1 MYTTYH
7 LSSAQEVNS
16 DILDAIKVAF
26 KSRPI
31 TITIEEEEE
40 QDLELS
46 QEIKNLLD
54 ERLLENESDYITAD
68 VSIKQLKEKYGL

>member
-1 MYTTYH
+1 MYATYH

-16 DILDAIKVAF
+16 DILDAIKLAF

-31 TITIEEEEE
+31 TTTIEEEV

>member
-31 TITIEEEEE
+31 TITIEEEE

>member
-7 LSSAQEVNS
+7 LSSAQEVNT

-31 TITIEEEEE
+31 TITIEEEE

-68 VSIKQLKEKYGL
+68 ESIKQLKEKYGL

>member
-7 LSSAQEVNS
+7 LSSAQEVNT

-31 TITIEEEEE
+31 TITIEEEE
-40 QDLELS
+40 QDFELS
-46 QEIKNLLD
+46 QEMKNLLE
-54 ERLLENESDYITAD
+54 ERLLEDDSDYITAD
-68 VSIKQLKEKYGL
+68 ESIKQLKEKYGL

>member
-7 LSSAQEVNS
+7 LSSAQEVNT

-31 TITIEEEEE
+31 TITIEELN
-40 QDLELS
+40 DFELS
-46 QEIKNLLD
+46 QDTKEMLDYRLNDYLQSPQDVNDFDDLLD
-54 ERLLENESDYITAD
+54 ELEKGI
-68 VSIKQLKEKYGL
+68 

>member
-7 LSSAQEVNS
+7 LSSAQEVNT

-31 TITIEEEEE
+31 TITIEEEE
-40 QDLELS
+40 QDFEIS
-46 QEIKNLLD
+46 QEMATILD
-54 ERLLENESDYITAD
+54 ERLLEDDSDYITAD
-68 VSIKQLKEKYGL
+68 ESIKQLKRKYGL

>member
-26 KSRPI
+26 KTRPI
-31 TITIEEEEE
+31 TITIEEEE

-68 VSIKQLKEKYGL
+68 ESIKQLKEKYGL

>member
-7 LSSAQEVNS
+7 LSSAQEVNT

-31 TITIEEEEE
+31 TITIEEEE

-68 VSIKQLKEKYGL
+68 ESTKQLKEKYGL

>member
-16 DILDAIKVAF
+16 DILDAIKLAF

-31 TITIEEEEE
+31 TITIEEED
-40 QDLELS
+40 QDFEIS
-46 QEIKNLLD
+46 QELKNLLD
-54 ERLLENESDYITAD
+54 ERLLEDESDYMSAD
-68 VSIKQLKEKYGL
+68 ESIKQLKEKFGL